1 MTTLRLARTELRR
14 LTSGRLP
21 TTALIAITLVPLLY
35 GAMYIY
41 ANWDPYG
48 RLQSVPAAV
57 VVDDSGGQRPD
68 GSELHAGQQVFDNL
82 AKSGTFQFDRTSQ
95 EQAQQGVSSGRYG
108 FALVVPKDFSE
119 ALLSPGRFD
128 PRQAQLR
135 LVTND
140 ANNYLTGTVAEKV
153 ADEVR
158 KSVAASA
165 GTQAADQLLLGFST
179 VHDRTVQ
186 AVDGAGQLADGSD
199 QLRSGLG
206 TAQQGTS
213 RLADG
218 AHQLHHGQNELL
230 AGSGQLADGTQ
241 QLADGAGQLHGGLQQ
256 LQDKT
261 AALPQQT
268 AALADGSEKVAD
280 GNEQLADKL
289 AVLGNTSQQLTSS
302 IEGSRSRLTDQ
313 LHGLGLDQPAIDRVV
328 ADVNKPLVDENAKVQ
343 GQIDQL
349 RKLADGSRKVA
360 DGNRKLANATPALV
374 DGINQL
380 TTGSARLDDGAH
392 RADQGAHQLHSGEQ
406 QAVSGTGRLSDGA
419 DQLNGGAQQL
429 ADGSVRLADGNHTL
443 RDKLQEG
450 ADEIPHPDPGT
461 RSRTAGTIGD
471 PVAVNTADQASAET
485 YGAGLA
491 PFFMG
496 LSLWVGGYV
505 MFLLLRPLS
514 QRALAAGVSPWRT
527 ALGGWLPAA
536 LVGGTQAVLLDL
548 VTRYGVGVPQAH
560 PWQTLGFLLLTSF
573 SFTAVVHS
581 LVAAF
586 GSRGK
591 FLGLVLLVLQL
602 VTAGGTFPWQT
613 IPAPLHPVHEVMP
626 LSYVVSGLRQLLY
639 GGPDPGI
646 TAQACGVLACYL
658 VAGLLL
664 STAAAW
670 KQQVWTPSRVKPELS
685 L

>member
-1 MTTLRLARTELRR
+1 MTALRLARTELRR

-21 TTALIAITLVPLLY
+21 ATALIAITLVPLLY
-35 GAMYIY
+35 GAMYVY

-48 RLQSVPAAV
+48 RLQNVPAAV
-57 VVDDSGGQRPD
+57 VVDDTGGTRPD
-68 GSELHAGQQVFDNL
+68 GTELNAGQQVFDNL
-82 AKSGTFQFDRTSQ
+82 AKSGTFQFHRTSQ
-95 EQAQQGVSSGRYG
+95 QQAQQGVSSGQYG
-108 FALVVPKDFSE
+108 FALVVPADFSE

-140 ANNYLTGTVAEKV
+140 ANNYLTGTVADKV

-158 KSVAASA
+158 RSVAASA

-179 VHDRTVQ
+179 VHDRTAQ
-186 AVDGAGQLADGSD
+186 AADGAGQLANGAD
-199 QLRSGLG
+199 QLQSGLG
-206 TAQQGTS
+206 TAQQGTGK
-213 RLADG
+213 LADG
-218 AHQLHHGQNELL
+218 AHQLYAGQNKLL
-230 AGSGQLADGTQ
+230 AGSGQLADGTH
-241 QLADGAGQLHGGLQQ
+241 QLAGGAGQLHAGLQQ
-256 LQDKT
+256 LQSKT

-268 AALADGSEKVAD
+268 AALADGAEKVAD
-280 GNEQLADKL
+280 GNQQLADKL
-289 AVLGNTSQQLTSS
+289 AVLGNTSQQLTST
-302 IEGSRSRLTDQ
+302 IEGTRSRLTDQ
-313 LHGLGLDQPAIDRVV
+313 LHGLGLDQPAIDQVV
-328 ADVNKPLVDENAKVQ
+328 ANVNKPLVDQNNKVQ

-349 RKLADGSRKVA
+349 RMLADGSRKVA

-380 TTGSARLDDGAH
+380 TNGSARLDDGAQ
-392 RADQGAHQLHSGEQ
+392 RADQGAHQLQSGEQ
-406 QAVSGTGRLSDGA
+406 QAVSGTGKLSGGA
-419 DQLNGGAQQL
+419 DQLDAGAQKL
-429 ADGSVRLADGNHTL
+429 TDGSGRLTDGTHTL
-443 RDKLQEG
+443 RDKLHEG
-450 ADEIPHPDPGT
+450 AGQIPNPDPNT

-471 PVAVNTADQASAET
+471 PVSLNTADQASAKT

-496 LSLWVGGYV
+496 LALWVGGYV

-514 QRALAAGVSPWRT
+514 QRALAAGVAPWRT

-548 VTRYGVGVPQAH
+548 VTRFAVGVPQAH

-586 GSRGK
+586 SSRGK

-613 IPAPLHPVHEVMP
+613 IPAALHPVHEVMP
-626 LSYVVSGLRQLLY
+626 LTYVVNGLRQLLY
-639 GGPDPGI
+639 GGPDPDI
-646 TAQACGVLACYL
+646 TAQACGVLVCYL
-658 VAGLLL
+658 VAGLML

-670 KQQVWTPSRVKPELS
+670 KQQVWTPARVKPELS